1 VIRFRIPDSISLS
14 FDDVIRGTIAW
25 QPVILRDTVILKT
38 DGFPT
43 YHLAVVIDDHDA
55 RISHV
60 LRGEEWI
67 STTPIHLL
75 IHQALGWDVP
85 VIGHLPIVLGSDNK
99 KLSKRHG
106 ATFCRTFR
114 ETGYLADALVNF
126 LLLNGWSPGD
136 DTEFFSRRE
145 MIERFTLDRVHASPA
160 VFSYDKLAW
169 MNGMYLRR
177 TPDGEL
183 ARLIEPFLTQAGFA
197 VDMPTL
203 VAILPHIRE
212 RLQTSLLDAPPLVEF
227 LFKEPLITQDLF
239 SAIPVSSEALLRILD
254 ETRTVWESAAAFDA
268 ATLEA
273 GLKTVIDAL
282 GFNKKHV
289 MMTIRL
295 AATGRK
301 VTPPL
306 FESLSV
312 LGRRRTLDRIAHAR
326 DVLSG
331 VPK

>member
-1 VIRFRIPDSISLS
+1 MNPFFERFRESESGI
-14 FDDVIRGTIAW
+14 
-25 QPVILRDTVILKT
+25 
-38 DGFPT
+38 
-43 YHLAVVIDDHDA
+43 VV
-55 RISHV
+55 
-60 LRGEEWI
+60 
-67 STTPIHLL
+67 
-75 IHQALGWDVP
+75 
-85 VIGHLPIVLGSDNK
+85 
-99 KLSKRHG
+99 
-106 ATFCRTFR
+106 
-114 ETGYLADALVNF
+114 
-126 LLLNGWSPGD
+126 LNG
-136 DTEFFSRRE
+136 
-145 MIERFTLDRVHASPA
+145 V
-160 VFSYDKLAW
+160 
-169 MNGMYLRR
+169 
-177 TPDGEL
+177 
-183 ARLIEPFLTQAGFA
+183 PFK
-197 VDMPTL
+197 V
-203 VAILPHIRE
+203 
-212 RLQTSLLDAPPLVEF
+212 LQRDAKRCSKIEF